1 MKASKMLI
9 ATLKEAPQEAQIASH
24 TLLLRG
30 GFIKNLVAGVYN
42 YLPFGLRVLNKIE
55 AIIREEMDKSGA
67 IEILSSAVQ
76 PKELWEESGRWSKY
90 GAELFR
96 FQDRHDR
103 EFCLGPTHEEI
114 FTSMA
119 RDLIKSPKQL
129 PMNIY
134 QIQTKYRDEAWISKR
149 DEASASKEEAV
160 DTPIES
166 QSTGDI
172 LLQALLKGETINK
185 NKAMSIPAVSSAVD
199 RISNMVAMLP
209 IRLYKEEIT
218 DGKRKV
224 VEVLK
229 DGRTK
234 LLNQDTGDTLDP
246 FQLKKAMARDYLIEK
261 GAYIYLE
268 KLKNEFKSIRY
279 VEPTQISI
287 MKNYDPIFKDV
298 KYEVNGKPYET
309 FNFLTILR
317 NTTDGATGKSIVD
330 EISKSLETSFT
341 TILYELGLVKK
352 GGGKKGFLTATKKLG
367 KDEMEKLKQ
376 AWKNYY
382 GNNEENVIVLNDGI
396 EFKEGANSSVEL
408 QINER
413 KKTLKE
419 DINDVFHISSNYD
432 ETVKDAVMPI
442 ISAIESALNKNF
454 LLESEKGVFYFAF
467 DTKKITRGSLKERYE
482 AYKIASDTGWL
493 GTNEIRAEEDY
504 DAIDGLDV
512 IKLSLANV
520 LYDTT
525 EKKYYTPNT
534 GALMDMSKNSENGG
548 ENNENTG

>member
-1 MKASKMLI
+1 M
-9 ATLKEAPQEAQIASH
+9 
-24 TLLLRG
+24 R
-30 GFIKNLVAGVYN
+30 
-42 YLPFGLRVLNKIE
+42 
-55 AIIREEMDKSGA
+55 
-67 IEILSSAVQ
+67 
-76 PKELWEESGRWSKY
+76 
-90 GAELFR
+90 LF
-96 FQDRHDR
+96 
-103 EFCLGPTHEEI
+103 
-114 FTSMA
+114 
-119 RDLIKSPKQL
+119 
-129 PMNIY
+129 N
-134 QIQTKYRDEAWISKR
+134 WISKR
-149 DEASASKEEAV
+149 DETSASKEEAV
-160 DTPIES
+160 DTLIES

-209 IRLYKEEIT
+209 IKLYKEEII
-218 DGKRKV
+218 DKKRKV
-224 VEVLK
+224 VEVLE
-229 DGRTK
+229 DSRTK

-268 KLKNEFKSIRY
+268 KSKNEFKSIRY
-279 VEPTQISI
+279 VEPTQVSI

-298 KYEVNGKPYET
+298 KYEVNGNSYET

-352 GGGKKGFLTATKKLG
+352 GGGKKGFLTATRKLG
-367 KDEMEKLKQ
+367 KDEMDKLKQ

-382 GNNEENVIVLNDGI
+382 GNNEESVIILNNGI

-408 QINER
+408 QMNER

-525 EKKYYTPNT
+525 ERKYYTPNT
-534 GALMDMSKNSENGG
+534 GALMDISKNSEI
-548 ENNENTG
+548 

>member
-1 MKASKMLI
+1 M
-9 ATLKEAPQEAQIASH
+9 
-24 TLLLRG
+24 
-30 GFIKNLVAGVYN
+30 
-42 YLPFGLRVLNKIE
+42 
-55 AIIREEMDKSGA
+55 
-67 IEILSSAVQ
+67 
-76 PKELWEESGRWSKY
+76 
-90 GAELFR
+90 
-96 FQDRHDR
+96 
-103 EFCLGPTHEEI
+103 
-114 FTSMA
+114 
-119 RDLIKSPKQL
+119 
-129 PMNIY
+129 
-134 QIQTKYRDEAWISKR
+134 
-149 DEASASKEEAV
+149 
-160 DTPIES
+160 
-166 QSTGDI
+166 
-172 LLQALLKGETINK
+172 
-185 NKAMSIPAVSSAVD
+185 
-199 RISNMVAMLP
+199 
-209 IRLYKEEIT
+209 
-218 DGKRKV
+218 
-224 VEVLK
+224 
-229 DGRTK
+229 
-234 LLNQDTGDTLDP
+234 
-246 FQLKKAMARDYLIEK
+246 
-261 GAYIYLE
+261 
-268 KLKNEFKSIRY
+268 
-279 VEPTQISI
+279 
-287 MKNYDPIFKDV
+287 
-298 KYEVNGKPYET
+298 
-309 FNFLTILR
+309 
-317 NTTDGATGKSIVD
+317 
-330 EISKSLETSFT
+330 
-341 TILYELGLVKK
+341 
-352 GGGKKGFLTATKKLG
+352 TATKKLG

>member
-1 MKASKMLI
+1 M
-9 ATLKEAPQEAQIASH
+9 
-24 TLLLRG
+24 R
-30 GFIKNLVAGVYN
+30 
-42 YLPFGLRVLNKIE
+42 
-55 AIIREEMDKSGA
+55 
-67 IEILSSAVQ
+67 
-76 PKELWEESGRWSKY
+76 
-90 GAELFR
+90 LF
-96 FQDRHDR
+96 
-103 EFCLGPTHEEI
+103 
-114 FTSMA
+114 
-119 RDLIKSPKQL
+119 
-129 PMNIY
+129 N
-134 QIQTKYRDEAWISKR
+134 WISKR

-172 LLQALLKGETINK
+172 LLKALLKGETINK

-229 DGRTK
+229 DCRTK

-268 KLKNEFKSIRY
+268 KSKNEFKSIRY

-352 GGGKKGFLTATKKLG
+352 GGGF
-367 KDEMEKLKQ
+367 
-376 AWKNYY
+376 
-382 GNNEENVIVLNDGI
+382 
-396 EFKEGANSSVEL
+396 SS
-408 QINER
+408 
-413 KKTLKE
+413 
-419 DINDVFHISSNYD
+419 
-432 ETVKDAVMPI
+432 
-442 ISAIESALNKNF
+442 
-454 LLESEKGVFYFAF
+454 
-467 DTKKITRGSLKERYE
+467 
-482 AYKIASDTGWL
+482 
-493 GTNEIRAEEDY
+493 
-504 DAIDGLDV
+504 
-512 IKLSLANV
+512 
-520 LYDTT
+520 
-525 EKKYYTPNT
+525 
-534 GALMDMSKNSENGG
+534 MSF
-548 ENNENTG
+548 

>member
-1 MKASKMLI
+1 M
-9 ATLKEAPQEAQIASH
+9 
-24 TLLLRG
+24 R
-30 GFIKNLVAGVYN
+30 
-42 YLPFGLRVLNKIE
+42 
-55 AIIREEMDKSGA
+55 
-67 IEILSSAVQ
+67 
-76 PKELWEESGRWSKY
+76 
-90 GAELFR
+90 LF
-96 FQDRHDR
+96 
-103 EFCLGPTHEEI
+103 
-114 FTSMA
+114 
-119 RDLIKSPKQL
+119 
-129 PMNIY
+129 N
-134 QIQTKYRDEAWISKR
+134 WISKR
-149 DEASASKEEAV
+149 DEVSASKEEAV

-209 IRLYKEEIT
+209 IRLYREEIT

-268 KLKNEFKSIRY
+268 KSKNEFKSIRY

-298 KYEVNGKPYET
+298 KYEVNGKHYET
-309 FNFLTILR
+309 FNFLTVLR

>member
-1 MKASKMLI
+1 M
-9 ATLKEAPQEAQIASH
+9 
-24 TLLLRG
+24 R
-30 GFIKNLVAGVYN
+30 
-42 YLPFGLRVLNKIE
+42 
-55 AIIREEMDKSGA
+55 
-67 IEILSSAVQ
+67 
-76 PKELWEESGRWSKY
+76 
-90 GAELFR
+90 LF
-96 FQDRHDR
+96 
-103 EFCLGPTHEEI
+103 
-114 FTSMA
+114 
-119 RDLIKSPKQL
+119 
-129 PMNIY
+129 N
-134 QIQTKYRDEAWISKR
+134 WISKR

-352 GGGKKGFLTATKKLG
+352 GGGKK
-367 KDEMEKLKQ
+367 D
-376 AWKNYY
+376 
-382 GNNEENVIVLNDGI
+382 
-396 EFKEGANSSVEL
+396 
-408 QINER
+408 
-413 KKTLKE
+413 
-419 DINDVFHISSNYD
+419 
-432 ETVKDAVMPI
+432 
-442 ISAIESALNKNF
+442 
-454 LLESEKGVFYFAF
+454 F
-467 DTKKITRGSLKERYE
+467 DCY
-482 AYKIASDTGWL
+482 
-493 GTNEIRAEEDY
+493 
-504 DAIDGLDV
+504 
-512 IKLSLANV
+512 
-520 LYDTT
+520 
-525 EKKYYTPNT
+525 
-534 GALMDMSKNSENGG
+534 
-548 ENNENTG
+548 

>member
-1 MKASKMLI
+1 MRL
-9 ATLKEAPQEAQIASH
+9 
-24 TLLLRG
+24 
-30 GFIKNLVAGVYN
+30 FNW
-42 YLPFGLRVLNKIE
+42 
-55 AIIREEMDKSGA
+55 
-67 IEILSSAVQ
+67 IL
-76 PKELWEESGRWSKY
+76 
-90 GAELFR
+90 
-96 FQDRHDR
+96 
-103 EFCLGPTHEEI
+103 
-114 FTSMA
+114 
-119 RDLIKSPKQL
+119 
-129 PMNIY
+129 
-134 QIQTKYRDEAWISKR
+134 KR
-149 DEASASKEEAV
+149 DEASASNEEVA

-199 RISNMVAMLP
+199 KISNMVAMLP
-209 IRLYKEEIT
+209 IKLYKEEIS

-224 VEVLK
+224 TEVLK
-229 DGRTK
+229 DSRTK

-246 FQLKKAMARDYLIEK
+246 FQLKKAIARDYLIEK

-268 KLKNEFKSIRY
+268 KQKNEFKSIRY
-279 VEPTQISI
+279 VEPTQLSI

-298 KYEVNGKPYET
+298 KYEVNGRTYET
-309 FNFLTILR
+309 YNFLTVLR

-367 KDEMEKLKQ
+367 KDEMDKLKT

-534 GALMDMSKNSENGG
+534 GELMDMSKNSKIGG
-548 ENNENTG
+548 ENDENTG

>member
-1 MKASKMLI
+1 M
-9 ATLKEAPQEAQIASH
+9 
-24 TLLLRG
+24 R
-30 GFIKNLVAGVYN
+30 
-42 YLPFGLRVLNKIE
+42 
-55 AIIREEMDKSGA
+55 
-67 IEILSSAVQ
+67 
-76 PKELWEESGRWSKY
+76 
-90 GAELFR
+90 LF
-96 FQDRHDR
+96 
-103 EFCLGPTHEEI
+103 
-114 FTSMA
+114 
-119 RDLIKSPKQL
+119 
-129 PMNIY
+129 N
-134 QIQTKYRDEAWISKR
+134 WISKR

-330 EISKSLETSFT
+330 EISKSL
-341 TILYELGLVKK
+341 
-352 GGGKKGFLTATKKLG
+352 
-367 KDEMEKLKQ
+367 
-376 AWKNYY
+376 
-382 GNNEENVIVLNDGI
+382 
-396 EFKEGANSSVEL
+396 
-408 QINER
+408 
-413 KKTLKE
+413 
-419 DINDVFHISSNYD
+419 
-432 ETVKDAVMPI
+432 
-442 ISAIESALNKNF
+442 
-454 LLESEKGVFYFAF
+454 
-467 DTKKITRGSLKERYE
+467 
-482 AYKIASDTGWL
+482 
-493 GTNEIRAEEDY
+493 
-504 DAIDGLDV
+504 
-512 IKLSLANV
+512 
-520 LYDTT
+520 
-525 EKKYYTPNT
+525 
-534 GALMDMSKNSENGG
+534 
-548 ENNENTG
+548 

>member
-1 MKASKMLI
+1 M
-9 ATLKEAPQEAQIASH
+9 
-24 TLLLRG
+24 R
-30 GFIKNLVAGVYN
+30 
-42 YLPFGLRVLNKIE
+42 
-55 AIIREEMDKSGA
+55 
-67 IEILSSAVQ
+67 
-76 PKELWEESGRWSKY
+76 
-90 GAELFR
+90 LF
-96 FQDRHDR
+96 
-103 EFCLGPTHEEI
+103 
-114 FTSMA
+114 
-119 RDLIKSPKQL
+119 
-129 PMNIY
+129 N
-134 QIQTKYRDEAWISKR
+134 WISKR
-149 DEASASKEEAV
+149 DEVSASKEEAV

-209 IRLYKEEIT
+209 IRLYREEIT

-268 KLKNEFKSIRY
+268 KSKNEFKSIRY

-376 AWKNYY
+376 AWK
-382 GNNEENVIVLNDGI
+382 IIMATTKKMLLFLMMVLNL
-396 EFKEGANSSVEL
+396 KRV
-408 QINER
+408 QILLLNYKLMKER
-413 KKTLKE
+413 K
-419 DINDVFHISSNYD
+419 H
-432 ETVKDAVMPI
+432 
-442 ISAIESALNKNF
+442 
-454 LLESEKGVFYFAF
+454 
-467 DTKKITRGSLKERYE
+467 
-482 AYKIASDTGWL
+482 
-493 GTNEIRAEEDY
+493 
-504 DAIDGLDV
+504 
-512 IKLSLANV
+512 
-520 LYDTT
+520 
-525 EKKYYTPNT
+525 
-534 GALMDMSKNSENGG
+534 
-548 ENNENTG
+548 

>member
-1 MKASKMLI
+1 M
-9 ATLKEAPQEAQIASH
+9 
-24 TLLLRG
+24 R
-30 GFIKNLVAGVYN
+30 
-42 YLPFGLRVLNKIE
+42 
-55 AIIREEMDKSGA
+55 
-67 IEILSSAVQ
+67 
-76 PKELWEESGRWSKY
+76 
-90 GAELFR
+90 LF
-96 FQDRHDR
+96 
-103 EFCLGPTHEEI
+103 
-114 FTSMA
+114 
-119 RDLIKSPKQL
+119 
-129 PMNIY
+129 N
-134 QIQTKYRDEAWISKR
+134 WISKR
-149 DEASASKEEAV
+149 DETSASKEEAV
-160 DTPIES
+160 DTLIES

-209 IRLYKEEIT
+209 IKLYKEEII
-218 DGKRKV
+218 DKKRKV
-224 VEVLK
+224 VEVLE
-229 DGRTK
+229 DSRTK

-268 KLKNEFKSIRY
+268 KSKNEFKSIRY
-279 VEPTQISI
+279 VEPTQVSI

-298 KYEVNGKPYET
+298 KYEVNGNSYET

-352 GGGKKGFLTATKKLG
+352 GGGKKGFLTATRKLG
-367 KDEMEKLKQ
+367 KDEMDKLKQ

-382 GNNEENVIVLNDGI
+382 GNNEESVIILNNGI

-408 QINER
+408 QMNER

-534 GALMDMSKNSENGG
+534 GALMDISKNSEIGG
-548 ENNENTG
+548 ENNENTGQR

>member
-1 MKASKMLI
+1 M
-9 ATLKEAPQEAQIASH
+9 
-24 TLLLRG
+24 R
-30 GFIKNLVAGVYN
+30 
-42 YLPFGLRVLNKIE
+42 
-55 AIIREEMDKSGA
+55 
-67 IEILSSAVQ
+67 
-76 PKELWEESGRWSKY
+76 
-90 GAELFR
+90 LF
-96 FQDRHDR
+96 
-103 EFCLGPTHEEI
+103 
-114 FTSMA
+114 
-119 RDLIKSPKQL
+119 
-129 PMNIY
+129 N
-134 QIQTKYRDEAWISKR
+134 WISKR
-149 DEASASKEEAV
+149 DEVSASKEEAV

-209 IRLYKEEIT
+209 IRLYREEIT

-268 KLKNEFKSIRY
+268 KSKNEFKSIRY

-298 KYEVNGKPYET
+298 KYEVNENPYET

>member
-1 MKASKMLI
+1 MRL
-9 ATLKEAPQEAQIASH
+9 
-24 TLLLRG
+24 
-30 GFIKNLVAGVYN
+30 FNW
-42 YLPFGLRVLNKIE
+42 
-55 AIIREEMDKSGA
+55 
-67 IEILSSAVQ
+67 IL
-76 PKELWEESGRWSKY
+76 
-90 GAELFR
+90 
-96 FQDRHDR
+96 
-103 EFCLGPTHEEI
+103 
-114 FTSMA
+114 
-119 RDLIKSPKQL
+119 
-129 PMNIY
+129 
-134 QIQTKYRDEAWISKR
+134 KR
-149 DEASASKEEAV
+149 DEASASNEEVA

-199 RISNMVAMLP
+199 KISNMVAMLP
-209 IRLYKEEIT
+209 IKLYKEEIS

-224 VEVLK
+224 TEVLQ
-229 DGRTK
+229 DSRTK

-246 FQLKKAMARDYLIEK
+246 FQLKKAIARDYLIEK

-268 KLKNEFKSIRY
+268 KQKNEFKSIRY
-279 VEPTQISI
+279 VEPTQLSI

-298 KYEVNGKPYET
+298 KYEVNGRTYET
-309 FNFLTILR
+309 YNFLTVLR

-367 KDEMEKLKQ
+367 KVEMDKLKT

-534 GALMDMSKNSENGG
+534 GELMDMSKGSKIGG
-548 ENNENTG
+548 DNDENTG

>member
-1 MKASKMLI
+1 M
-9 ATLKEAPQEAQIASH
+9 
-24 TLLLRG
+24 R
-30 GFIKNLVAGVYN
+30 
-42 YLPFGLRVLNKIE
+42 
-55 AIIREEMDKSGA
+55 
-67 IEILSSAVQ
+67 
-76 PKELWEESGRWSKY
+76 
-90 GAELFR
+90 LF
-96 FQDRHDR
+96 
-103 EFCLGPTHEEI
+103 
-114 FTSMA
+114 
-119 RDLIKSPKQL
+119 
-129 PMNIY
+129 N
-134 QIQTKYRDEAWISKR
+134 WISKR
-149 DEASASKEEAV
+149 DEVSASKEEAV

-209 IRLYKEEIT
+209 IRLYREEIT

-268 KLKNEFKSIRY
+268 KSKNEFKSIRY

-352 GGGKKGFLTATKKLG
+352 GGGKKDF
-367 KDEMEKLKQ
+367 
-376 AWKNYY
+376 
-382 GNNEENVIVLNDGI
+382 
-396 EFKEGANSSVEL
+396 
-408 QINER
+408 
-413 KKTLKE
+413 
-419 DINDVFHISSNYD
+419 
-432 ETVKDAVMPI
+432 
-442 ISAIESALNKNF
+442 
-454 LLESEKGVFYFAF
+454 
-467 DTKKITRGSLKERYE
+467 
-482 AYKIASDTGWL
+482 
-493 GTNEIRAEEDY
+493 
-504 DAIDGLDV
+504 
-512 IKLSLANV
+512 
-520 LYDTT
+520 
-525 EKKYYTPNT
+525 
-534 GALMDMSKNSENGG
+534 
-548 ENNENTG
+548 